1 MQNHYNL
8 VYREEEREMMP
19 LCRREDVVVIPWSP
33 PARGYLTRP
42 EDRIDATTRGES
54 EKTQP
59 GGTSLYEH
67 PYREGGG
74 PEINARVAEL
84 ADEYGVSMAQ
94 VTIAWLNQNEYVD
107 APIIGTTSVEH
118 LREAVEALDVDL
130 STSDIEY
137 LEEPYE
143 AVRNL
148 PPFETDPRA

>member
-1 MQNHYNL
+1 
-8 VYREEEREMMP
+8 
-19 LCRREDVVVIPWSP
+19 
-33 PARGYLTRP
+33 
-42 EDRIDATTRGES
+42 
-54 EKTQP
+54 
-59 GGTSLYEH
+59 
-67 PYREGGG
+67 
-74 PEINARVAEL
+74 
-84 ADEYGVSMAQ
+84 MAQ